1 MPYANRPGRVPGTRE
16 KIAHPN
22 YIVIYRVAT
31 NKVEILNIVH
41 SRKNY
46 PN

>member
-1 MPYANRPGRVPGTRE
+1 MNTAVLDPL
-16 KIAHPN
+16 
-22 YIVIYRVAT
+22 IYEFDTAA
-31 NKVEILNIVH
+31 KVEILNIVH